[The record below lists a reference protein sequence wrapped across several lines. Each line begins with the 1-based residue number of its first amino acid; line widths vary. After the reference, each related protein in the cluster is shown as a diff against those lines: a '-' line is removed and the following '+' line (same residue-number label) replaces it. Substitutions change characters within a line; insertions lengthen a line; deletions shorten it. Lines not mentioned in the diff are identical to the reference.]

1 MVRRLAGESKGKR
14 KETAFLLRVR
24 SMNPPPSPAPPP
36 SAPCR
41 FEQQMME
48 RIADCRRVIGAAPP
62 PSLRPRTPQT
72 GADEI
77 VTALPP
83 RSGANH
89 RTRSPNL
96 SGDSLE
102 EVYQARVHPLINSP
116 IAPTSQQNGGSWD
129 GDTSDHVRRY
139 GDRLAVLQ
147 RLREKEEDTMMAQ
160 VTDDHEFLHASI
172 CTQLAVP

>member
-1 MVRRLAGESKGKR
+1 MKRLFS
-14 KETAFLLRVR
+14 T
-24 SMNPPPSPAPPP
+24 MYPPPSPAPPP

-48 RIADCRRVIGAAPP
+48 RIADCRRVIGTAPP
-62 PSLRPRTPQT
+62 PSLHPHT
-72 GADEI
+72 DEI
-77 VTALPP
+77 VTARPP
-83 RSGANH
+83 TSGANH

-102 EVYQARVHPLINSP
+102 DGGQARAHPLINSP
-116 IAPTSQQNGGSWD
+116 FAATSQQDGWGWD
-129 GDTSDHVRRY
+129 GDASDHVQRY